1 MFVELHILQNFAP
14 SNLNR
19 DDTNAPK
26 DCEFGGFRRARIS
39 SQCLKRSIRSEFSRS
54 ELIAEE
60 HRAKRT
66 RRLIDELTTQLVTV
80 DRAEA
85 QVRAVVEFAVNGA
98 GLATKEGRT
107 EYLLFLSTESIRR
120 FAALIGQH
128 WDELVPL
135 AGDGTETL
143 AEGKAKKEKKKAK
156 AEAPESLRSALR
168 TLLDGTQ
175 AADLALF
182 GRMLADLPADNVN
195 AASQVA
201 HAISTNKVEMEFD
214 FFTAVDDLQQDGATG
229 AGMMGTVEFNS
240 SCFYRYLNV
249 DVAQLTTNL
258 GGDSELALRTVEAF
272 VRAAVLAVP
281 TGKQNSM
288 AAQNPPSFVL
298 AVVRDSGLW
307 SLANAFV
314 KPVWPKKDDDLV
326 SASIRQLDG
335 YWQQLADNY
344 GTGRVRA
351 KAVMTMHEESLT
363 NLKADRKVASGEQS
377 ALDVVIASVRA
388 ALNNGGQ
395 S

>member
-39 SQCLKRSIRSEFSRS
+39 SQCLKRSIRSEFARS
-54 ELIAEE
+54 ELIPEE
-60 HRAKRT
+60 NRAKRT
-66 RRLIDELTTQLVTV
+66 KRLIDELAKLLVSDARPEAHV
-80 DRAEA
+80 RSVAE
-85 QVRAVVEFAVNGA
+85 FTVNGA
-98 GLATKEGRT
+98 GLATKEGKT
-107 EYLLFLSTESIRR
+107 EYLLFLSAQSIRR
-120 FAALIGQH
+120 FADLIAQH
-128 WDELVPL
+128 WDELAPL
-135 AGDGTETL
+135 AIETSD
-143 AEGKAKKEKKKAK
+143 APTDSKAKKEKKKAK
-156 AEAPESLRSALR
+156 AEAPESVRSALR

-182 GRMLADLPADNVN
+182 GRMLADLPSDNVT

-201 HAISTNKVEMEFD
+201 HALSTNKVEMEFD
-214 FFTAVDDLQQDGATG
+214 FFTAVDDLQQDGETG

-258 GGDSELALRTVEAF
+258 GNDRELALRTVDAYI
-272 VRAAVLAVP
+272 RAAVLAIP

-288 AAQNPPSFVL
+288 AAQNLPSFVL

-314 KPVWPKKDDDLV
+314 KPVSPKKDDDLIT
-326 SASIRQLDG
+326 ASIARLDQH
-335 YWQQLADNY
+335 WQQIAETY
-344 GTGRVRA
+344 GISGVRS
-351 KAVMTMHEESLT
+351 KAVLATSDDGL
-363 NLKADRKVASGEQS
+363 NALKGDRQKANGDQS
-377 ALDVVIASVRA
+377 ALDVLVASVRT
-388 ALNNGGQ
+388 ALSHGGQ

>member
-54 ELIAEE
+54 ELIPAENL
-60 HRAKRT
+60 AKRT
-66 RRLIDELTTQLVTV
+66 RKLVDELTTQLVTEA
-80 DRAEA
+80 RPEA
-85 QVRAVVEFAVNGA
+85 QVRAIVEFAVNGS

-120 FAALIGQH
+120 FAELISQH
-128 WDELVPL
+128 WDELAAV
-135 AGDGTETL
+135 AGDGSEP
-143 AEGKAKKEKKKAK
+143 ADPKAKKEKKKAK
-156 AEAPESLRSALR
+156 AEAPESLRTALR
-168 TLLDGTQ
+168 TLLDGTR

-182 GRMLADLPADNVN
+182 GRMLADLPSDNVT

-214 FFTAVDDLQQDGATG
+214 FFTAVDDLQATGETG

-249 DVAQLTTNL
+249 DVGQLTTNL
-258 GGDSELALRTVEAF
+258 GDDAELATQTVAAF
-272 VRAAVLAVP
+272 IRAAVLAVP

-288 AAQNPPSFVL
+288 AAQNPPSFVM
-298 AVVRDSGLW
+298 AVVRSNGLW

-314 KPVWPKKDDDLV
+314 KPVWPKKDEDLV
-326 SASIRQLDG
+326 SASIGRLDA

-344 GTGRVRA
+344 GAGAVQA
-351 KAVMTMHEESLT
+351 KAVMTMHDDALT
-363 NLKADRKVASGEQS
+363 NLSGVRVTGNADRS
-377 ALDVVIASVRA
+377 ALDAVVATVLT
-388 ALNNGGQ
+388 ALGSGGQ